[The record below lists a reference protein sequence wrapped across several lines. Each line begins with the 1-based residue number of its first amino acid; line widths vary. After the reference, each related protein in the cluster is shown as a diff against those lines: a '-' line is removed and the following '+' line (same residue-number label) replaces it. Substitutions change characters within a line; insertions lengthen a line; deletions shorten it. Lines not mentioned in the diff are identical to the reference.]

1 VAGDWRELQGSMWAH
16 DHRFFFTAEN
26 VYKGNLIIVNM
37 YSGRDRGNESLND
50 GVNLRLPSGNR
61 LGWGNIDFDV
71 NLIVSDGA
79 TDRDGQY
86 FFDIFTSDGFVGDVP
101 LVNFAY
107 APYLDVLPRKY
118 RLRLINAS
126 MSRFIKL
133 ALAEPSGRAVPFKFI
148 ANDGNFVVN
157 PIALTELDE
166 QGSAERYDI
175 VVDFSSFRVGD
186 KIRLVNTLKQTDGRK
201 PDGALS
207 LSQALA
213 DDNNDPFVGAIMEFR
228 IASSAPSIDVP
239 GTTLTTANSCGSS
252 DKSQVPLALTEQVPI
267 VTPVRK
273 RVVEFGRSG
282 GGDLR
287 DPKTGQCTP
296 DCPETA
302 SFPWSIKINGEDA
315 HTFNANRISM
325 LIPRPGE
332 VEHWTYVNGGGG
344 WDHPIHLHFEEG
356 VTMNRGSQSIPSTER
371 LVRKDVWRLRPGG
384 QVQFQVQF
392 GEYGGSYVQHC
403 HNTVH
408 EDFAMLMRIQLLKEG
423 SNFAA
428 VSPTPIPTPDGVVF
442 GTPEIL
448 RQGDPRSSST
458 TTASTGAGSSGSGSS
473 GSSAPKS

>member
-1 VAGDWRELQGSMWAH
+1 
-16 DHRFFFTAEN
+16 
-26 VYKGNLIIVNM
+26 
-37 YSGRDRGNESLND
+37 
-50 GVNLRLPSGNR
+50 
-61 LGWGNIDFDV
+61 
-71 NLIVSDGA
+71 
-79 TDRDGQY
+79 
-86 FFDIFTSDGFVGDVP
+86 
-101 LVNFAY
+101 
-107 APYLDVLPRKY
+107 
-118 RLRLINAS
+118 
-126 MSRFIKL
+126 
-133 ALAEPSGRAVPFKFI
+133 
-148 ANDGNFVVN
+148 
-157 PIALTELDE
+157 
-166 QGSAERYDI
+166 
-175 VVDFSSFRVGD
+175 
-186 KIRLVNTLKQTDGRK
+186 
-201 PDGALS
+201 
-207 LSQALA
+207 
-213 DDNNDPFVGAIMEFR
+213 MEFR
-228 IASSAPSIDVP
+228 IASSVPSIDVP

-282 GGDLR
+282 GGDSR
-287 DPKTGQCTP
+287 DAKTGQCTP

-448 RQGDPRSSST
+448 REGDPRSSST
-458 TTASTGAGSSGSGSS
+458 TTASTGAGSSGLGSS